1 MKLPRLAAGPDWK
14 QFLGLGEQLLK
25 QPNAAAQCQ
34 SISETLESILGCQA
48 HTWLV
53 EPFSPLPGE
62 PEITTLPDAPAPDLV
77 HRVLESRQAGCLA
90 DGNSIHTPCSSEKN
104 SREAAFPIF
113 AQENLIGIVHI
124 ERKKGPAFRPEE
136 WNFLEALTAH
146 AGTAMLSTRQAALI
160 NWRYEQLNLVR
171 SVMAQVA
178 NVHNIDELCQKVS
191 TLILES
197 FHFYHV
203 SIFTLEPGRQD
214 LLMRTN
220 VTKNLENEPP
230 LDYSVV
236 MGQGL
241 IGSAALTGEE
251 QVAQDVREH
260 PQYRYFEKLD
270 KTRSEAALP
279 LKVDQQILGVL
290 DVESD
295 RREAFQEN
303 DILVLRSLADGIA
316 LAIEGAR
323 HYNAQKR
330 RADQISAI
338 VEVTHVLTSI
348 LDLDRLLEEVVQVIQ
363 KRFNYQHV
371 HLFSVHHGRRTVFY
385 LTGSGWRSEKMRLL
399 DYTYDLDASVGIIPF
414 AARTGHTYLANDV
427 SKDTMYVRSDL
438 PPDDTRSELAIPLKF
453 GDEVLGVLDLQNDQV
468 EAFSNDDVSLLE
480 ALSASIAIAY
490 HNATLYRSEQWRR
503 QVGDSFKDVAG
514 LLSTNVALEQL
525 LDTIL
530 TELERSLPCDAAA
543 VWLVENPS
551 PLNRVKGHPV
561 KLAAVHGVSQ
571 EVINTAKEDSEQ
583 MQDWLNELL
592 NLEGPTT
599 RNMNA
604 PSGPLGAA
612 LGFPDDYSLIA
623 APLRTGDELLG
634 LVILTHHTANRYG
647 TEARSILSTFASYAA
662 VAIQNARLYSEAQTQ
677 AWLSTI
683 LLQVAEVSQSVN
695 SVDELLSSMVRL
707 TRLLVGLKKCAV
719 FLWDEVQEAFI
730 MKDSYGIE
738 QPHRTI
744 FDPSE
749 VPAITQMRLSRSM
762 VYIQDA
768 ASELNLPAAALP
780 QGNGSLILMPLL
792 TRDSLQG
799 AFLVAHQSNN
809 NLGVQSTI
817 DQQTVS
823 ILQGIAHQTS
833 VALENLHLLEARQ
846 EEAYVTAVLLQV
858 AQAVVSQNELQDIL
872 DTIVHL
878 MPILVG
884 IDASIVCLWDPVQKT
899 FHTAQVY
906 AGSRELES
914 DLSTCAYKPGQFH
927 LLEQVRL
934 SDAAYY
940 CKVPENTPA
949 PGGWYDLEPL
959 PIDFMKTDVL
969 LPGEDWLL
977 GFPLSVKGELLGVLL
992 AKETAASTIF
1002 HERRLEIVT
1011 GIAQQAALAIQNERL
1026 TQRMVV
1032 RERLEREIQLA
1043 RQIQQTFLPSRMPR
1057 WEGWEIAARWEPA
1070 REVGGDFYDIFRLS
1084 RGRLGMAIADVSDKG
1099 LAAALYMTVARTLI
1113 RAYAQ
1118 NARSAATVLQRANH
1132 PLVAD
1137 TPHSMYVTAV
1147 FSILDPESGELEYA
1161 NAGHNRPLLLRVKDQ
1176 TIEELPKGGMAM
1188 GVMAKHQLSV
1198 HHLTVDPGDCLLFYT
1213 DGVTEMFSAQGEAY
1227 GEERLRNTLQGCIG
1241 MNAEEVLKKIETD
1254 LAEFQDNAPAS
1265 DDMTLLAIRR
1275 LEWHK

>member
-1 MKLPRLAAGPDWK
+1 M
-14 QFLGLGEQLLK
+14 
-25 QPNAAAQCQ
+25 
-34 SISETLESILGCQA
+34 
-48 HTWLV
+48 
-53 EPFSPLPGE
+53 
-62 PEITTLPDAPAPDLV
+62 
-77 HRVLESRQAGCLA
+77 
-90 DGNSIHTPCSSEKN
+90 
-104 SREAAFPIF
+104 
-113 AQENLIGIVHI
+113 AQEDLIGVVHI
-124 ERKKGPAFRPEE
+124 ARKKGPAFRPEE

-146 AGTAMLSTRQAALI
+146 AGTAMRSTRQAALMK
-160 NWRYEQLNLVR
+160 WRYEQLTLVR

-178 NVHNIDELCQKVS
+178 NVHNIDELCQQV
-191 TLILES
+191 TALILES

-203 SIFTLEPGRQD
+203 SIFTLEPGRQE
-214 LLMRTN
+214 LLLRTN
-220 VTKNLENEPP
+220 VTKDLENEPP
-230 LDYSVV
+230 LDYTVV
-236 MGQGL
+236 MGQGM
-241 IGSAALTGEE
+241 IGAAAQSGEE
-251 QVAQDVREH
+251 QIAQDVKEH
-260 PQYRYFEKLD
+260 PRYRYFDKLA

-279 LKVDQQILGVL
+279 LKVEHHILGVL

-295 RREAFQEN
+295 RREAFHEN

-323 HYNAQKR
+323 HYNNQKR
-330 RADQISAI
+330 RADQISAV

-363 KRFNYQHV
+363 KRFNYQYV
-371 HLFSVHHGRRTVFY
+371 HLFSVHPGRRKVFY
-385 LTGSGWRSEKMRLL
+385 LTGSGRRSEKMRSL
-399 DYTYDLDASVGIIPF
+399 DYTYELDAPVGIIPF
-414 AARTGHTYLANDV
+414 AARSGHTYLANDV
-427 SKDTMYVRSDL
+427 SDDPVYLASDL
-438 PPDDTRSELAIPLKF
+438 PPDDTRAELAIPLKF

-468 EAFSNDDVSLLE
+468 DAFSHEDVTLLE

-490 HNATLYRSEQWRR
+490 HNASLYRSEQWRR
-503 QVGDSFKDVAG
+503 QVGDSFRDVAS
-514 LLSTNVALEQL
+514 LLSTNVAVDHL

-530 TELERSLPCDAAA
+530 TELERNLPCDAAA
-543 VWLVENPS
+543 VWLVEDPS
-551 PLNRVKGHPV
+551 AAKGDNGRAV
-561 KLAAVHGVSQ
+561 KLAAVHGINQ
-571 EVINTAKEDSEQ
+571 EVIDGTKDNSDLMHA
-583 MQDWLNELL
+583 WLNELL
-592 NLEGPTT
+592 ELEGPST
-599 RNMNA
+599 RSIDNS
-604 PSGPLGAA
+604 SGPLGAV
-612 LGFPDDYSLIA
+612 LGFPDDYSSIA

-634 LVILTHHTANRYG
+634 VVILAHHTANRYG
-647 TEARSILSTFASYAA
+647 TEARTILSTFASYAA

-683 LLQVAEVSQSVN
+683 LLQVAEASQSVN

-719 FLWDEVQEAFI
+719 FLWDELQEAFI
-730 MKDSYGIE
+730 LKDSYGLE
-738 QPHRTI
+738 QPYRTI

-749 VPAITQMRLSRSM
+749 VPAITQMRASRSM

-768 ASELNLPAAALP
+768 ASELNLPAAAMP
-780 QGNGSLILMPLL
+780 DGNGSLILMPLL
-792 TRDSLQG
+792 TRDALQG
-799 AFLVAHQSNN
+799 AFLVAHQSSNSFGPHSA
-809 NLGVQSTI
+809 L
-817 DQQTVS
+817 DQQTFS

-906 AGSRELES
+906 AGSRELEN
-914 DLSTCAYKPGQFH
+914 DLSACAYKPGQFN
-927 LLEQVRL
+927 LLEQVRVAD
-934 SDAAYY
+934 SAFY
-940 CKVPENTPA
+940 CKVPDDTPA
-949 PGGWYDLEPL
+949 PSGWYELVPQ
-959 PIDFMKTDVL
+959 PIEYMKTDFL
-969 LPGEDWLL
+969 RPGEDWLL

-992 AKETAASTIF
+992 AKEAAASAIF

-1026 TQRMVV
+1026 TQEMVV
-1032 RERLEREIQLA
+1032 RERLEREVQLA
-1043 RQIQQTFLPSRMPR
+1043 RQIQQTFLPNRLPR

-1070 REVGGDFYDIFRLS
+1070 RMVGGDFYDIFRLS

-1118 NARSAATVLQRANH
+1118 NARTASAVLQRANH

-1176 TIEELPKGGMAM
+1176 SIEELPKGGMAM
-1188 GVMAKHQLSV
+1188 GVLARHQLTDY
-1198 HHLTVDPGDCLLFYT
+1198 HLTLEPGDCLLFYT
-1213 DGVTEMFSAQGEAY
+1213 DGVTETFSAEGEAY
-1227 GEERLRNTLQGCIG
+1227 GEERLKNTLRACLG
-1241 MNAEEVLKKIETD
+1241 MNVEEVLKKIEQN
-1254 LAEFQDNAPAS
+1254 LADFRDSAPSS
-1265 DDMTLLAIRR
+1265 DDLTLLAIRR
-1275 LEWHK
+1275 LEE